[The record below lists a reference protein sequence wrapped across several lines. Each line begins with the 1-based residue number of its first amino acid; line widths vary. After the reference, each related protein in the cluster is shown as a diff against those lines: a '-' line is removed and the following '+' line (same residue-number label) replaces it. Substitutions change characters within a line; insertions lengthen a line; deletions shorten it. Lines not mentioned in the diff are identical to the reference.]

1 MVSSRQF
8 AGEVMQQPFRSIAV
22 TGKPDDAGT
31 VKTVCHVAE
40 YLLDHDIKVVIDSSI
55 VPASAAPT
63 GARCAQPPE
72 LIEGIDLLISV
83 GGDGTLLNS
92 GRMVAEHDIPVL
104 GINRGRLGFLVDVP
118 PRDLEGLDD
127 VLAGDFI
134 EEDRALLHAEVRAG
148 DRVLASGIAL
158 NDVVLYKWNTAR
170 MVEFTTYIDGQLL
183 TSHRADGI
191 IIATP
196 TGSTAYALAG
206 GGPILHPSV
215 DAIAL
220 VPVCPHTLSNRPLV
234 ISAQSTIEV
243 EVPRAYIGRIGISC
257 DGQDDLG
264 LRRDARLLVRQHTH
278 RVRLIHPPQY
288 RYYDILR
295 AKLRWGDTN
304 LR

>member
-1 MVSSRQF
+1 MHQDSTMQPRFKHIAIAGKPNDPGSVSTVRRIAEHLLARGS
-8 AGEVMQQPFRSIAV
+8 AV
-22 TGKPDDAGT
+22 TVDA
-31 VKTVCHVAE
+31 
-40 YLLDHDIKVVIDSSI
+40 DI
-55 VPASAAPT
+55 VPEGAQAKGAERLPAP
-63 GARCAQPPE
+63 A
-72 LIEGIDLLISV
+72 LIEAADLMISV

-92 GRMVAEHDIPVL
+92 ARLIVERGIPVL
-104 GINRGRLGFLVDVP
+104 GVNRGRLGFLVDVP
-118 PRDLEGLDD
+118 PSDLDQLDP
-127 VLAGDFI
+127 VLAGEFI
-134 EEDRALLHAEVRAG
+134 EEDRALLCAEIRQG
-148 DRVLASGIAL
+148 DTVLASGIAL

-170 MVEFTTYIDGQLL
+170 MVEFTTFIDDKPL
-183 TSHRADGI
+183 TNHRADGL

-196 TGSTAYALAG
+196 TGSTAYALAA
-206 GGPILHPSV
+206 GGPIIDPSV

-234 ISAQSTIEV
+234 VSAHSEITV
-243 EVPRAYIGRIGISC
+243 TMHPDSVNRVGVSC

-264 LRRDARLLVRQHTH
+264 LRDDASLVIRRHDK

>member
-1 MVSSRQF
+1 
-8 AGEVMQQPFRSIAV
+8 MQHSFHTIAI
-22 TGKPDDAGT
+22 TGKPDDPGT
-31 VKTVCHVAE
+31 VETIQ
-40 YLLDHDIKVVIDSSI
+40 LLARRLVERGIQVGLD
-55 VPASAAPT
+55 AALIAADQAPDGCRTLT
-63 GARCAQPPE
+63 GAA
-72 LIEGIDLLISV
+72 LIDGADLVISV
-83 GGDGTLLNS
+83 GGDGTLLHT
-92 GRMVAEHDIPVL
+92 GRLVAQYDIPIL
-104 GINRGRLGFLVDVP
+104 GVNRGRLGFLVDLP
-118 PRDLEGLDD
+118 PHDLEGLDA

-134 EEDRALLHAEVRAG
+134 EEDRVMLHAEVRRG
-148 DRVLASGIAL
+148 DQVLGSGLAL

-170 MVEFTTYIDGQLL
+170 MVEFRTYIDGDLL
-183 TSHRADGI
+183 TTHRADGI

-206 GGPILHPSV
+206 GGPIIHPSV
-215 DAIAL
+215 DAFAL

-234 ISAQSTIEV
+234 ISADSVIEM
-243 EVPRAYIGRIGISC
+243 EVQPDYIGRVGISC

-264 LRRDARLLVRQHTH
+264 LRRDCRLVVRRHDH

>member
-1 MVSSRQF
+1 
-8 AGEVMQQPFRSIAV
+8 MQQPFKTIAI
-22 TGKPDDAGT
+22 TGKPDDVGAVETIDHIARFLLARGIKVSVDAGIVAGT
-31 VKTVCHVAE
+31 
-40 YLLDHDIKVVIDSSI
+40 S
-55 VPASAAPT
+55 VPAGCRRAPV
-63 GARCAQPPE
+63 PE
-72 LIEGIDLLISV
+72 LVEGADLVISV
-83 GGDGTLLNS
+83 GGDGTLLHT
-92 GRMVAEHDIPVL
+92 GRLVAERDIPVL
-104 GINRGRLGFLVDVP
+104 GVNRGRLGFLVDVP
-118 PRDLEGLDD
+118 PRDLKGLDA
-127 VLAGDFI
+127 VLNGDFI
-134 EEDRALLHAEVRAG
+134 EEDRVLLVAEIRRG
-148 DRVLASGIAL
+148 DEILSSSIAL

-170 MVEFTTYIDGQLL
+170 MVEFTTYIDGELL

-215 DAIAL
+215 DAISL

-234 ISAQSTIEV
+234 IGSRSVIEV
-243 EVPRAYIGRIGISC
+243 EVHHDYIGRIGVSC

-264 LRRDARLLVRQHTH
+264 LQPDSRLVVRQYNH

>member
-1 MVSSRQF
+1 
-8 AGEVMQQPFRSIAV
+8 MQQPFETIAI
-22 TGKPDDAGT
+22 TGKPDDSGAAET
-31 VKTVCHVAE
+31 VLHIARHLLERGFRVA
-40 YLLDHDIKVVIDSSI
+40 LDAAVV
-55 VPASAAPT
+55 ASAAAP
-63 GARCAQPPE
+63 GGCRCVPAPE
-72 LIEGIDLLISV
+72 LVDGADMVISV
-83 GGDGTLLNS
+83 GGDGTLLHT
-92 GRMVAEHDIPVL
+92 GRLVAEHDIPVL
-104 GINRGRLGFLVDVP
+104 GVNRGRLGFLVDVP
-118 PRDLEGLDD
+118 PRDLAGLDA

-134 EEDRALLHAEVRAG
+134 AEDRILLQAEIRHGAQV
-148 DRVLASGIAL
+148 VASGIAL

-170 MVEFTTYIDGQLL
+170 MVEFATHIDGKLL
-183 TSHRADGI
+183 TRHRADGI

-206 GGPILHPSV
+206 GGPIIHPSV
-215 DAIAL
+215 DAFAL

-234 ISAQSTIEV
+234 IDARSVIEV
-243 EVPRAYIGRIGISC
+243 EVPSDYIGRVGVSC

-264 LRRDARLLVRQHTH
+264 LQRDARLVVRKHDH